1 MELNIEIETEK
12 TKWWINRAPSIFVS
26 RTGKEDVCVYKR
38 SAWGRR
44 QPDGKLYR
52 CVKRFAA
59 ESGDTLREYEAAL
72 PQITNTWLKQVGFLD
87 V

>member
-1 MELNIEIETEK
+1 MYIKTEK

-44 QPDGKLYR
+44 QPDGALYK
-52 CVKRFAA
+52 CVKRVAA

-72 PQITNTWLKQVGFLD
+72 PQITNTWLKQAGFLD